1 MYILDALG
9 GQQGMEAA
17 EIGVKG
23 GCELFWVLGSNLF
36 SLQEQK
42 CSSYPLSWLSTL
54 TSVFYQNI
62 CWLLVGHANHK
73 NQGFLCFIFDQGGC
87 FS

>member
-23 GCELFWVLGSNLF
+23 GCELFWVLGSNSV
-36 SLQEQK
+36 SLQEQR

-54 TSVFYQNI
+54 TYIVIRIF
-62 CWLLVGHANHK
+62 VGY
-73 NQGFLCFIFDQGGC
+73 
-87 FS
+87 